1 MHVYIYDKMNNYSY
15 FYLATSGLSTGALVG
30 IVVGIG
36 GTTVLVFIVLVVLVL
51 LVVILKRKR
60 NTKSKK

>member
-1 MHVYIYDKMNNYSY
+1 MNNYSY

-36 GTTVLVFIVLVVLVL
+36 GTTILVFIVLAVLVF

-60 NTKSKK
+60 NAKSKK